1 MCSVCDPLNLAL
13 CYKCIPPFVLHEGIC
28 ITGCPGGFDET
39 SDNAG
44 CYSTDVKDIGIFYF
58 PFLIAALFGCLI
70 ALCGNCKKKTGRTK
84 FFSSQNT
91 LTSFIVII
99 SFIQFLAIIAM
110 LLWAFYFDKWLLFL
124 AACIL
129 IGVLLLLNLVF

>member
-1 MCSVCDPLNLAL
+1 MCAVCDPNNLAL
-13 CYKCIPPFVLHEGIC
+13 CYKCIPPFVLFEGKC

-44 CYSTDVKDIGIFYF
+44 CYSTDTKDIGIFYF
-58 PFLIAALFGCLI
+58 PFLIAAMFGCLI
-70 ALCGNCKKKTGRTK
+70 ALCGNCKKSAGRTK

-110 LLWAFYFDKWLLFL
+110 LLWAFYYDKWLLFL